1 LSLNLAFIGGV
12 HYGLGAAM
20 YEIAINEKDFK
31 FNKYQMLYAFVPAAM
46 AFTATSFMLF
56 ASPVVFGFT

>member
-1 LSLNLAFIGGV
+1 MAFLGGV

-31 FNKYQMLYAFVPAAM
+31 FIKY
-46 AFTATSFMLF
+46 
-56 ASPVVFGFT
+56 